1 MTEEKKPSEKTLEMR
16 VAAIEDIL
24 AKLHITEEEMRTY
37 EKVSNLLASNPARGG
52 QWHLPPAQPPNYPP
66 HTLCYFPQPL
76 SDYPPRSACHFR
88 RPPCSSPRP
97 ACGYEC
103 FCGPCSS
110 YGGGEFGGGF
120 GGFGF

>member
-1 MTEEKKPSEKTLEMR
+1 VAEEKKPSEKTLEMR

-52 QWHLPPAQPPNYPP
+52 HPPAPPGNYPP

-76 SDYPPRSACHFR
+76 ADYPPRNACHFR
-88 RPPCSSPRP
+88 RPPCSFPRP